1 MNMRIGRINLNKMK
15 KNKGKL
21 IVIDGSDG
29 SGKTTQWDL
38 LKKRFKKEKIP
49 YFVVD
54 FPIYKSFFGKF
65 IKKYLYGEFGDPK
78 RLNPYYSSFPYALDR
93 FLYREKIDK
102 ALKEGRVV
110 LTNRY
115 VASNE
120 IYQGAKLNNKEEKE
134 EYLKW
139 INKFEY
145 EILKSPKPDLMIY
158 LFVPVEISKNLLERR
173 ASENKNRKID
183 KHESS
188 FEYQKKVVKNSK
200 YLCNKYKY
208 WELINCIENKKL
220 LSKKDIHEK
229 VWQEVR
235 KVI

>member
-1 MNMRIGRINLNKMK
+1 MMK

-38 LKKRFKKEKIP
+38 LKKRFKKENAP
-49 YFVVD
+49 YYNVD

-78 RLNPYYSSFPYALDR
+78 KLDPYYSSFPYALDR
-93 FLYREKIDK
+93 FFYKDKIIR
-102 ALKEGRVV
+102 ALSAGKIV

-115 VASNE
+115 VTSNL
-120 IYQGAKLNNKEEKE
+120 IYQGAKLKNEKKKE

-145 EILKSPKPDLMIY
+145 EVLELPKPDLMIY
-158 LFVPVEISKNLLERR
+158 LYVPVEISKNLLKGR
-173 ASENKNRKID
+173 ADSDKDRKID
-183 KHESS
+183 GHENSYD
-188 FEYQKKVVKNSK
+188 YQNEIVKNSK
-200 YLCNKYKY
+200 YLCGKYKY
-208 WELINCIENKKL
+208 WKMVNCVEKGEL
-220 LSKKDIHEK
+220 LSKKDIHER
-229 VWQEVR
+229 VWQTV
-235 KVI
+235 KNS